1 MTTSDV
7 VLNVNPLPLTLHS
20 PPSPKVL
27 TCMHWLTIHV
37 THKLTRTR
45 TRAHMC
51 LQNAGQSSARQRRA
65 FSWCALVS
73 LKQVQRARACSTSA
87 VKHGGCGPRGTN
99 APSLEHCMACV
110 SVQPLSRPP
119 AAVVCM
125 LSQLPRVGSVR
136 CVRTCSGVCITHLD
150 NNGFVAPVVVVEP
163 ACVDR
168 FMLDGR
174 CM

>member
-1 MTTSDV
+1 VHEPPQCDRATQLATHSAIVMTTSDV
-7 VLNVNPLPLTLHS
+7 VLNVNPLPLHS
-20 PPSPKVL
+20 PPFSKGAH
-27 TCMHWLTIHV
+27 MHAPADHSRHI
-37 THKLTRTR
+37 LTRTR

-99 APSLEHCMACV
+99 ALSLEHCMARV

-119 AAVVCM
+119 AAVVLQAESAAPCWECAM
-125 LSQLPRVGSVR
+125 RA
-136 CVRTCSGVCITHLD
+136 HL
-150 NNGFVAPVVVVEP
+150 
-163 ACVDR
+163 
-168 FMLDGR
+168 LR
-174 CM
+174 CMHNTSR